1 MSIKKKL
8 GGAIL
13 TTALGA
19 TLIGGGTFALFH
31 SSAENAG
38 NTFTA
43 GTLKISD
50 ITGGAV
56 FKDSV
61 NIGNLAPGDKDTKTL
76 TIQNDGN
83 LDAWVKIDSF
93 TTNADN
99 NPNNNIGD
107 LFEGA
112 HKVKVTYDSAP
123 VLVPAH
129 SAHKFNVAYNFPV
142 IAGDEYQGKTG
153 QVTFN
158 VKAVQARN
166 NTNNADNGPV
176 SWQ

>member
-31 SSAENAG
+31 STAENTG

-50 ITGGAV
+50 VTGGAV

-61 NIGNLAPGDKDTKTL
+61 NIGNLVPGDKDQKTL

-83 LDAWVKIDSF
+83 LDAWVKIDAV
-93 TTNADN
+93 TTDADN
-99 NPNNNIGD
+99 IANNNIGD

-112 HKVKVTYDSAP
+112 NKVQISYDTASVLIPANSTYTFNTKFEFPKV
-123 VLVPAH
+123 
-129 SAHKFNVAYNFPV
+129 
-142 IAGDEYQGKTG
+142 AGDEYQGKSGTA
-153 QVTFN
+153 TFN

-166 NTNNADNGPV
+166 NTNNANNGPI